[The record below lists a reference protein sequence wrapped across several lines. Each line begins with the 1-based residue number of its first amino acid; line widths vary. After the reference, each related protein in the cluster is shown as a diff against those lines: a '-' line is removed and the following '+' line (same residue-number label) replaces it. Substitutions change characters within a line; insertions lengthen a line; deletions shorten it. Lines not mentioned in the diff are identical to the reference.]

1 MAKESMAFN
10 PSFLAA
16 GAALTGSLVGAVASV
31 GATLVSQRLQS
42 QRERLA
48 SELDERQQLYAKF
61 IEEAAHIFF
70 DSLEKTAVEPARFLR
85 LYSVVANIRLVSSER
100 VLRAAERVGNKLVE
114 NYEQPV
120 TDAREF
126 IVKHIG
132 DVDAVDP
139 LREFTEE
146 CRRERLK
153 ALERL

>member
-1 MAKESMAFN
+1 MAFN

-61 IEEAAHIFF
+61 IEEAAQIFF
-70 DSLEKTAVEPARFLR
+70 DSIEKTAVEPARFLR
-85 LYSVVANIRLVSSER
+85 LYSVVSCIRLASSER

-126 IVKHIG
+126 IVKHIE

-146 CRRERLK
+146 CRRERLE

>member
-1 MAKESMAFN
+1 
-10 PSFLAA
+10 
-16 GAALTGSLVGAVASV
+16 
-31 GATLVSQRLQS
+31 
-42 QRERLA
+42 
-48 SELDERQQLYAKF
+48 LDERQQLYAKF

>member
-1 MAKESMAFN
+1 MAFN

>member
-1 MAKESMAFN
+1 M
-10 PSFLAA
+10 
-16 GAALTGSLVGAVASV
+16 TGSLVGAVASV

>member
-1 MAKESMAFN
+1 MAFN

-61 IEEAAHIFF
+61 IEEAAQIFF
-70 DSLEKTAVEPARFLR
+70 DSIEKTAVEPARFLR
-85 LYSVVANIRLVSSER
+85 LYSVVACIRLASSER
-100 VLRAAERVGNKLVE
+100 VLRAAEQVGNKLVE

-126 IVKHIG
+126 IVKHIE

-146 CRRERLK
+146 CRRERLE